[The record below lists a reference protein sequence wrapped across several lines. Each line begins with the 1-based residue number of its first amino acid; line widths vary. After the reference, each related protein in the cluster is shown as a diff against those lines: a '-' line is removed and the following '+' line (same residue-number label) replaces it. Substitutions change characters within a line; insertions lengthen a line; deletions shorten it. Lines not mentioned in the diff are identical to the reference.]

1 MHDVEPRL
9 YTTVIREMI
18 RHENDVTNHRIM
30 WLLIGQGLI
39 ANAFVS
45 AGSQKANIASTLAVV
60 GILVTLSTFVILY
73 KSYQA
78 RGYLEFLGDEAKR
91 GVLREEDLPL
101 FGWPSKRIK
110 GWRKTH
116 WVCPWLRQAGD
127 LLEPYLFLPGL
138 LILAWLFVLMQY
150 HLSLERGITLVLAI
164 LLDAV
169 MLFVVCVLWI
179 RGEAKYEKGQE
190 HRAGELIAK

>member
-9 YTTVIREMI
+9 YTTVIRELI

-45 AGSQKANIASTLAVV
+45 AGSQRENFVATLAIV

-78 RGYLEFLGDEAKR
+78 RGYLEFLGGEAKR
-91 GVLREEDLPL
+91 GALREGDLPL
-101 FGWPSKRIK
+101 LGWPNNRIK
-110 GWRKTH
+110 GWRKNL
-116 WVCPWLRQAGD
+116 WLCPWLRKSGD
-127 LLEPYLFLPGL
+127 LLEPYMFLPSL
-138 LILAWLFVLMQY
+138 VILAWLFVLMQY
-150 HLSLERGITLVLAI
+150 RLSLHSGTVLVLAV

-169 MLFVVCVLWI
+169 MLFVVCVLWVW
-179 RGEAKYEKGQE
+179 GEAKDEKEQE
-190 HRAGELIAK
+190 HQAQELVAK

>member
-39 ANAFVS
+39 AYSYVS
-45 AGSQKANIASTLAVV
+45 AGSQKENITSTLALV

-78 RGYLEFLGDEAKR
+78 RGYLQFLGDEAKR
-91 GVLREEDLPL
+91 GTLREEDLPL
-101 FGWPSKRIK
+101 FGWPSSRIK
-110 GWRKTH
+110 GWRGTI
-116 WVCPWLRQAGD
+116 WLCPWLRKLGD
-127 LLEPYLFLPGL
+127 LLEPYMFLPSVL
-138 LILAWLFVLMQY
+138 FLAWLFVLME
-150 HLSLERGITLVLAI
+150 HRLSLPKGI
-164 LLDAV
+164 LLVAAV
-169 MLFVVCVLWI
+169 ILVALILSALCMVWVW
-179 RGEAKYEKGQE
+179 REERDEREQKYQKEAV
-190 HRAGELIAK
+190 AK